1 MAAILASTSVLTSAS
16 YSAVHSWPDSANV
29 LEQRIEKFSND
40 AWTALAQSDPNQS
53 NLISRYWGNGGG
65 RRWGNGGGRHRFWGN
80 GGRPVRRWGN
90 FPSPRVFLNGPRRGF
105 ANW

>member
-1 MAAILASTSVLTSAS
+1 MAAILASSAVLTNAS
-16 YSAVHSWPDSANV
+16 HSAVHSRPDLKNI
-29 LEQRIEKFSND
+29 LEQRIENLSSNVWYPLD
-40 AWTALAQSDPNQS
+40 QSDPNDS
-53 NLISRYWGNGGG
+53 SLISRFWGNGGG
-65 RRWGNGGGRHRFWGN
+65 RRWGNGGGRYRAWGN